1 MMRID
6 KLEISIE
13 AYANND
19 HNDIRHFG
27 RVLDFAS
34 GLNLVVGDNTSG
46 KTTLVECLFYALAM
60 EELIEGKPCDKTL
73 DKAVKSQFLYME
85 PDGNQ
90 HEWLVKESFVQIQ
103 LSNTNEETITVKR
116 KIVSDDKQ
124 QNKMY
129 VWQSPIL
136 DKMEHKDCREYYIH
150 NRDDHNTEH
159 NEGFYALLADFA
171 DLPIIPVPARNTDKT
186 IFYMQTVFTASY
198 IEQKRGWSD
207 FFANIRSYNI
217 INPKQK
223 LVEYLMGY
231 DTNTDLINSIGLKE
245 KRKKLENLW
254 NTKVTAVKNYLSY
267 NGLYTDGLQTEIKQ
281 QKIELDELRITV
293 RSESVEIYTYK
304 ERLKQRIQELENKQ
318 KSSQVG
324 NGYEQYLVVLKRYEQ
339 HIEEYKN
346 YCIEL
351 VTEADKLDNIR
362 EHIKYI
368 ESEMKRYDS
377 LRKVNNIITTLDVK
391 ICPTCHQHL
400 PSDTSTQSA
409 LTSSQIQASR
419 DMLSM
424 QRSFLMP
431 MVKRLEA
438 ALKNKE
444 LNKLYLDKQL
454 RKEEVEVKMMA
465 SQNNINLYPLSTNE
479 QFELVDCK
487 TKVVTL
493 DEVELHTRVQIEQLS
508 HIKNDYQQVCGKIKK
523 LGDMEEDD
531 LPTAQML
538 SAFRKLLNKF
548 NYTSNNVINEV
559 FFKEEDTT
567 YKYLPVIKHGEN
579 NEEEIR
585 ADSSA
590 SDFIRSIWAYYL
602 TLLTESK
609 RHPGFLVMD
618 EPCQHSMKEE
628 SLTHLFEVCASIT
641 DKQTILFC
649 SSQPK
654 TEENEEEKD
663 EQSPN
668 LIEELSNMVKEKGL
682 NFNYIGIDPKAIT
695 LIND

>member
-159 NEGFYALLADFA
+159 NEGFYALLAGFA

-281 QKIELDELRITV
+281 QKIELDELRIAV

-304 ERLKQRIQELENKQ
+304 KRLKQRIQELENKQ

-324 NGYEQYLVVLKRYEQ
+324 SGYEQYLVVLKRYEQ

-400 PSDTSTQSA
+400 PSDTSTQSV

-493 DEVELHTRVQIEQLS
+493 DEVELHTREQIEQLS

>member
-136 DKMEHKDCREYYIH
+136 DKMERKDCREYYIH

-254 NTKVTAVKNYLSY
+254 STKVTAVKNYLSY

-281 QKIELDELRITV
+281 QKIELDELRIAV
-293 RSESVEIYTYK
+293 RSEGVEIYTYK

-465 SQNNINLYPLSTNE
+465 SQNNINLYQLSTNE

-493 DEVELHTRVQIEQLS
+493 DEVELHAREQIEQLS

-695 LIND
+695 LKND

>member
-1 MMRID
+1 MRID

-136 DKMEHKDCREYYIH
+136 DKMERKDCREYYIH

-254 NTKVTAVKNYLSY
+254 STKVTAVKNYLSY

-281 QKIELDELRITV
+281 QKIELDELRIAV

-493 DEVELHTRVQIEQLS
+493 DEVELHAREQIEQLS

-695 LIND
+695 LKND

>member
-159 NEGFYALLADFA
+159 NEGFYALLANFA

-281 QKIELDELRITV
+281 QKIELDELRIAV

-493 DEVELHTRVQIEQLS
+493 DEVELHTREQLEQLS

>member
-1 MMRID
+1 MRID

-103 LSNTNEETITVKR
+103 LLNTNEETITVKR

-254 NTKVTAVKNYLSY
+254 DTKVTAVKNYLSY

-281 QKIELDELRITV
+281 QKIELDELRIAV

-368 ESEMKRYDS
+368 ESEIKRYDS
-377 LRKVNNIITTLDVK
+377 LRKVNNIITTFDVK

-493 DEVELHTRVQIEQLS
+493 DEVELHTREQIEQLS
-508 HIKNDYQQVCGKIKK
+508 HIKNDYQLVCGKIKK

-668 LIEELSNMVKEKGL
+668 LIEELSNMLKEKGL

>member
-1 MMRID
+1 MRID

-231 DTNTDLINSIGLKE
+231 GTNTDLINSIGLKE

-254 NTKVTAVKNYLSY
+254 DTKVTAVKNYLSY

-281 QKIELDELRITV
+281 QKIELDELRIAV
-293 RSESVEIYTYK
+293 RGESVEIYTYK

-377 LRKVNNIITTLDVK
+377 LRKVNNIITTFDVK

-419 DMLSM
+419 GMLSM

-454 RKEEVEVKMMA
+454 RKEEVKVKMMA

-493 DEVELHTRVQIEQLS
+493 DEVELHTREQIEQLS

-668 LIEELSNMVKEKGL
+668 LIEELSNMLKEKGL

>member
-1 MMRID
+1 MRID

-171 DLPIIPVPARNTDKT
+171 DLPIIPVPARNSDKT

-254 NTKVTAVKNYLSY
+254 DTKVTAVKNYLSY

-281 QKIELDELRITV
+281 QKIELDELKIAV

-339 HIEEYKN
+339 HIEEYKD

-444 LNKLYLDKQL
+444 LNKLYLDTQL

-493 DEVELHTRVQIEQLS
+493 DEVELHTREQIEQLS
-508 HIKNDYQQVCGKIKK
+508 HIKNDYQQVCGKIKE

-654 TEENEEEKD
+654 TEEKEEEKD

>member
-281 QKIELDELRITV
+281 QKIELDELRIAV

-339 HIEEYKN
+339 HIEEYKD

-493 DEVELHTRVQIEQLS
+493 DEVELHTREQIEQLS

-654 TEENEEEKD
+654 TEEKEEEKD
-663 EQSPN
+663 DQSPN

>member
-1 MMRID
+1 MRID

-73 DKAVKSQFLYME
+73 DKAVKSLFLYME

-136 DKMEHKDCREYYIH
+136 DKMERKDCREYYIH

-254 NTKVTAVKNYLSY
+254 STKVTAVKNYLSY

-281 QKIELDELRITV
+281 QKIELDELRIAV

-493 DEVELHTRVQIEQLS
+493 DEVELHTREQIEQLS

-695 LIND
+695 LKND

>member
-1 MMRID
+1 MRID

-281 QKIELDELRITV
+281 QKIELDELRIAV

-339 HIEEYKN
+339 HIEEYKD

-479 QFELVDCK
+479 QFE
-487 TKVVTL
+487 
-493 DEVELHTRVQIEQLS
+493 
-508 HIKNDYQQVCGKIKK
+508 
-523 LGDMEEDD
+523 
-531 LPTAQML
+531 
-538 SAFRKLLNKF
+538 
-548 NYTSNNVINEV
+548 
-559 FFKEEDTT
+559 
-567 YKYLPVIKHGEN
+567 
-579 NEEEIR
+579 
-585 ADSSA
+585 
-590 SDFIRSIWAYYL
+590 FI
-602 TLLTESK
+602 
-609 RHPGFLVMD
+609 
-618 EPCQHSMKEE
+618 
-628 SLTHLFEVCASIT
+628 
-641 DKQTILFC
+641 
-649 SSQPK
+649 
-654 TEENEEEKD
+654 
-663 EQSPN
+663 
-668 LIEELSNMVKEKGL
+668 
-682 NFNYIGIDPKAIT
+682 
-695 LIND
+695 

>member
-1 MMRID
+1 MRID

-85 PDGNQ
+85 PDGNL

-281 QKIELDELRITV
+281 QKIELDELRIAV

-318 KSSQVG
+318 KSSQIG

-493 DEVELHTRVQIEQLS
+493 DEVELHTREQIEQLS

>member
-281 QKIELDELRITV
+281 QKIELDELRIAV

-493 DEVELHTRVQIEQLS
+493 DEVELHTREQIEQLS

>member
-1 MMRID
+1 MRID

-27 RVLDFAS
+27 RVLDFTS

-136 DKMEHKDCREYYIH
+136 DKMERKDCREYYIH

-254 NTKVTAVKNYLSY
+254 STKVTAVKNYLSY

-281 QKIELDELRITV
+281 QKIELDELRIAV

-493 DEVELHTRVQIEQLS
+493 DEVELHAREQIEQLS

-695 LIND
+695 LKND

>member
-1 MMRID
+1 MRID

-281 QKIELDELRITV
+281 QKIELDELRIAV
-293 RSESVEIYTYK
+293 RNESVEIYTYK

-493 DEVELHTRVQIEQLS
+493 DEVELHTREQIEQLS

-654 TEENEEEKD
+654 TEEKEEKKD

>member
-1 MMRID
+1 MRID

-254 NTKVTAVKNYLSY
+254 DTKVTAVKNYLSY

-281 QKIELDELRITV
+281 QKIELDELRIAV
-293 RSESVEIYTYK
+293 RGESVEIYTYK

-377 LRKVNNIITTLDVK
+377 LRKVNNIITTFDVK

-419 DMLSM
+419 GMLSM

-493 DEVELHTRVQIEQLS
+493 DEVELHTREQIEQLS

-668 LIEELSNMVKEKGL
+668 LIEELSNMLKEKGL

>member
-13 AYANND
+13 ARAYND
-19 HNDIRHFG
+19 HSDIRHFG

-46 KTTLVECLFYALAM
+46 KTTLVECLFYALGM

-73 DKAVKSQFLYME
+73 DKAVKSQFLYIE
-85 PDGNQ
+85 PNGNQ
-90 HEWLVKESFVQIQ
+90 HEWLVKESFVRIQ

-129 VWQSPIL
+129 VWKSPIMEN
-136 DKMEHKDCREYYIH
+136 MEHRDCREYYIH

-186 IFYMQTVFTASY
+186 ILYMQTVFTASY

-254 NTKVTAVKNYLSY
+254 DTKATAVKNYLAY
-267 NGLYTDGLQTEIKQ
+267 NDLYIDGLQTEIKQ
-281 QKIELDELRITV
+281 QKIELDELRIAV
-293 RSESVEIYTYK
+293 RSGSVEIGTYI
-304 ERLKQRIQELENKQ
+304 ETLKQRIQELENKQ
-318 KSSQVG
+318 KSSQEG
-324 NGYEQYLVVLKRYEQ
+324 NGNEQFLKVLKRYEQ
-339 HIEEYKN
+339 HTEEYKN
-346 YCIEL
+346 YCIGL

-362 EHIKYI
+362 EQIKYI

-409 LTSSQIQASR
+409 LTTSQIQDSR

-424 QRSFLMP
+424 QRSFLVP
-431 MVKRLEA
+431 MMKRLEA

-465 SQNNINLYPLSTNE
+465 SQSNINLYPLSTNE

-487 TKVVTL
+487 TKIATL
-493 DEVELHTRVQIEQLS
+493 DEVELHTREQIEQLS
-508 HIKNDYQQVCGKIKK
+508 RIKNAYQQVCGKIKE
-523 LGDMEEDD
+523 LGDIEEDD

-538 SAFRKLLNKF
+538 SAFRKLLRKF

-559 FFKEEDTT
+559 FFKEENTT

-602 TLLTESK
+602 TLLTDCK

-618 EPCQHSMKEE
+618 EPCQHSMKEA

-641 DKQTILFC
+641 NKQTILFC

-654 TEENEEEKD
+654 TEENEEEK
-663 EQSPN
+663 EEMSSN
-668 LIEELSNMVKEKGL
+668 LIEELSNIVKDKGL
-682 NFNYIGIDPKAIT
+682 NLKYINIDPKAIT

>member
-1 MMRID
+1 MRID

-136 DKMEHKDCREYYIH
+136 DKMEHKGCREYYIH

-281 QKIELDELRITV
+281 QKIELDELRIAV

-324 NGYEQYLVVLKRYEQ
+324 SGYEQYLVVLKRYEQ

-400 PSDTSTQSA
+400 PSDTSTQSVLA
-409 LTSSQIQASR
+409 SSQIQASR

-493 DEVELHTRVQIEQLS
+493 DEVELHTREQIEQLS

>member
-1 MMRID
+1 MRID

-13 AYANND
+13 AYANNY

-254 NTKVTAVKNYLSY
+254 DTKVTAVKNYLSY

-281 QKIELDELRITV
+281 QKIELDELRIAV
-293 RSESVEIYTYK
+293 RSESVEICTYK

-465 SQNNINLYPLSTNE
+465 SQNNINLYPLSANE

-493 DEVELHTRVQIEQLS
+493 DEVELHTREQIEQLS

-523 LGDMEEDD
+523 LGDLEEDD

-668 LIEELSNMVKEKGL
+668 LIEALSNMVKEKGL

>member
-1 MMRID
+1 MRID

-254 NTKVTAVKNYLSY
+254 GSKVTAVKNYLSY

-281 QKIELDELRITV
+281 QKIELDELRIAV

-368 ESEMKRYDS
+368 ESEIKRYDS
-377 LRKVNNIITTLDVK
+377 LRKVNNIITTFDVK

-465 SQNNINLYPLSTNE
+465 SQNNVNLYPLSTNE

-493 DEVELHTRVQIEQLS
+493 DEVELHTREQIEQLS
-508 HIKNDYQQVCGKIKK
+508 HIKNDYQLVCGKIKK

-668 LIEELSNMVKEKGL
+668 LIEELSNMLKEKGL

>member
-1 MMRID
+1 MRID

-136 DKMEHKDCREYYIH
+136 DKMERKDCREYYIH

-254 NTKVTAVKNYLSY
+254 STKATAVKNYLSY

-281 QKIELDELRITV
+281 QKIELDELRIAV

-493 DEVELHTRVQIEQLS
+493 DEVELHAREQIEQLS

-695 LIND
+695 LKND

>member
-1 MMRID
+1 MRID

-618 EPCQHSMKEE
+618 EPC
-628 SLTHLFEVCASIT
+628 
-641 DKQTILFC
+641 
-649 SSQPK
+649 
-654 TEENEEEKD
+654 
-663 EQSPN
+663 
-668 LIEELSNMVKEKGL
+668 
-682 NFNYIGIDPKAIT
+682 
-695 LIND
+695 

>member
-1 MMRID
+1 MRID

-136 DKMEHKDCREYYIH
+136 DKMERKDCREYYIH

-254 NTKVTAVKNYLSY
+254 STKVTAVKNYLSY

-281 QKIELDELRITV
+281 QKIELDELRIAV

-493 DEVELHTRVQIEQLS
+493 DEVELHTREQIEQLS

-695 LIND
+695 LKND

>member
-1 MMRID
+1 MRID

-281 QKIELDELRITV
+281 QKIELDELRIAV

-339 HIEEYKN
+339 HIEEYKD

-493 DEVELHTRVQIEQLS
+493 DEVELHTREQIEQLS

-654 TEENEEEKD
+654 TEENEEETD

>member
-1 MMRID
+1 MRID

-27 RVLDFAS
+27 RVLDFVS

-129 VWQSPIL
+129 VWHSPIL

-254 NTKVTAVKNYLSY
+254 DTKVTAVKNYLSY
-267 NGLYTDGLQTEIKQ
+267 NGLYIDGLQTEIKQ
-281 QKIELDELRITV
+281 QKIELDELRIAV

-324 NGYEQYLVVLKRYEQ
+324 NGYEQYLIVLKRYEQ

-493 DEVELHTRVQIEQLS
+493 DEVELHTREQIEQLS

-523 LGDMEEDD
+523 IGDMEEDD

-668 LIEELSNMVKEKGL
+668 LIEELSNMLKEKGL

>member
-1 MMRID
+1 MRID

-73 DKAVKSQFLYME
+73 DKAVKSQFLYVE

-254 NTKVTAVKNYLSY
+254 DTKVTAVKNYLSY

-281 QKIELDELRITV
+281 QKIELDELKIAV

-493 DEVELHTRVQIEQLS
+493 DEVELHTREQIELLS

-538 SAFRKLLNKF
+538 SSFRKLLNKF

>member
-27 RVLDFAS
+27 RVLDFSS

-159 NEGFYALLADFA
+159 NEGFYALLARFA

-186 IFYMQTVFTASY
+186 ILYMQTVFTASY

-254 NTKVTAVKNYLSY
+254 DTKVTAVKNYLSY

-281 QKIELDELRITV
+281 QKIELDELRIAV

-339 HIEEYKN
+339 HIEEYKD

-493 DEVELHTRVQIEQLS
+493 DEVELHTREQIEQLS

-654 TEENEEEKD
+654 TEEKEEEKD

-695 LIND
+695 LINN

>member
-1 MMRID
+1 MRID

>member
-1 MMRID
+1 MRID

-254 NTKVTAVKNYLSY
+254 STKVTAVKNYLSY

-281 QKIELDELRITV
+281 QKIELDELRIAV
-293 RSESVEIYTYK
+293 RSESVEIDTYK

-493 DEVELHTRVQIEQLS
+493 DEVELHTREQIEQLS

>member
-1 MMRID
+1 MRID

-186 IFYMQTVFTASY
+186 LLYMQTVFTASY

-254 NTKVTAVKNYLSY
+254 DAKVTAVKNYLSY

-293 RSESVEIYTYK
+293 RSESVEICTYK
-304 ERLKQRIQELENKQ
+304 ERQKQRIQELENKQ

-431 MVKRLEA
+431 MVKRLES

-493 DEVELHTRVQIEQLS
+493 DEVELHTREQIEQLS

-523 LGDMEEDD
+523 IGDMEEDD

-559 FFKEEDTT
+559 FFKEEETT

-663 EQSPN
+663 EHSPN
-668 LIEELSNMVKEKGL
+668 RIEELSNMVKEKGL